1 MRLPVSLKPFPV
13 GKMAPQGRMRGRF
26 ATTIRLRA
34 TEARF
39 PLISQRAGPLT
50 ASPEG
55 EAMQQKSAA
64 PPSKNS
70 AFTYCIEVSA
80 TRTASSRR
88 INLRR
93 FCRSA
98 RRSVGEVS
106 TMPSSGGAAGSVNCK
121 LIPGPSPTV
130 SAQPMALV

>member
-1 MRLPVSLKPFPV
+1 MRLPVSLKPSPV
-13 GKMAPQGRMRGRF
+13 GKAAQQGRMRGRF
-26 ATTIRLRA
+26 IMTDHLRTA
-34 TEARF
+34 MAGS

-50 ASPEG
+50 AFPAG

-64 PPSKNS
+64 PSKNS

-88 INLRR
+88 ISLRR

>member
-1 MRLPVSLKPFPV
+1 MRLPVSLKPSPV
-13 GKMAPQGRMRGRF
+13 GKVAPRGRMRGRF
-26 ATTIRLRA
+26 ATAIRLRA

-39 PLISQRAGPLT
+39 PQRGKPCSKKAPL
-50 ASPEG
+50 
-55 EAMQQKSAA
+55 
-64 PPSKNS
+64 PSKNS

-88 INLRR
+88 ISLRR